1 MAKSEAERTVAA
13 GVEVPPRGVVVR
25 AAQEYMARGGMG
37 THDLASEVGYSESSV
52 RHFLYGSYA
61 RIASTDLYVRRA
73 LSTYIEEHP
82 LPGEDA
88 RLPSKLLPTRDTRL
102 ILERVEQAR
111 EHARIIVIEG
121 PPGTS
126 KTTALRWA
134 SAERHR
140 SGCKDTFYLRA
151 RTSIT
156 GYALARRLASLLGAN
171 ANATRD
177 RLISNVVRKL
187 QQIPHAVLLMDESQ
201 NLLDDHAKAFE
212 QLRDVIDE
220 AGCGCVLA
228 GHWNFIRHLTNGQ
241 GRFLEQWLSRI
252 DLRDHLRGLDE
263 GELDGI
269 AEQRLGQKFPADIRR
284 ALISFATARDRN
296 ALYRNQLLPQ
306 RVAPFS
312 TKFLSIRRVQK
323 FFERIDDLK
332 SIPGNETKAL
342 AQVARAAI
350 DKLMSPEG
358 KAL

>member
-1 MAKSEAERTVAA
+1 MAKSETERTVAA
-13 GVEVPPRGVVVR
+13 GIEVPPYSVVVR
-25 AAQEYMARGGMG
+25 AAQEYMARGGMEP
-37 THDLASEVGYSESSV
+37 HDLACEVGYAKSTF
-52 RHFLYGSYA
+52 RHFFFGSYT
-61 RIASTDLYVRRA
+61 RIASTDLYLRRA
-73 LSTYIEEHP
+73 LWTYMEEHP

-88 RLPSKLLPTRDTRL
+88 RLPAKLLPTRDTRL
-102 ILERVEQAR
+102 ILERIEQAR

-121 PPGTS
+121 PPGTG
-126 KTTALRWA
+126 KTTVLRWA

-140 SGCKDTFYLRA
+140 SGCKDTFYVRA
-151 RTSIT
+151 RTSMT

-171 ANATRD
+171 PSATRD
-177 RLISNVVRKL
+177 RLVSNVIRKL
-187 QQIPHAVLLMDESQ
+187 RQTPQAVLLVDESQ
-201 NLLDDHAKAFE
+201 NLLDGHAEAFE
-212 QLRDVIDE
+212 SLRDVIDE

-252 DLRDHLRGLDE
+252 DLRDHLRGLAE
-263 GELDGI
+263 GELDEI
-269 AEQRLGQKFPADIRR
+269 AEQRLGQKLPADIRR

-296 ALYRNQLLPQ
+296 ALYRNQILPQ
-306 RVAPFS
+306 RVAPFA

-332 SIPGNETKAL
+332 SIPGNETKPL

-358 KAL
+358 KVL